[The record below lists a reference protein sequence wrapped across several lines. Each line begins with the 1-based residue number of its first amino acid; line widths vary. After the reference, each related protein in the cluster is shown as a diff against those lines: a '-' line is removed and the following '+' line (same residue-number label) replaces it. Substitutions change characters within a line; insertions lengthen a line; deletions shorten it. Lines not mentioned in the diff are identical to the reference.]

1 MPPSENSPATFQPP
15 CRQLRSKEMYYHGA
29 EDDEFASGIHWCQ
42 QTNEAF
48 GPDGEPCSK
57 AKCCEGRACFVR

>member
-1 MPPSENSPATFQPP
+1 MPPSENPTAYHPT
-15 CRQLRSKEMYYHGA
+15 CRQLRSKEMYYQAA

-42 QTNEAF
+42 QTNEPF

-57 AKCCEGRACFVR
+57 KTCCEGRSCFVR